1 MNKLRANI
9 NQWLEGLDRNWE
21 AMPIKRQHQVMLYFF
36 AAYVLLTA
44 VVIFNV
50 CRDTAYARNNMAVEH
65 IENPVSAGKES
76 AAPLQDY
83 LKKIFKTI
91 KL

>member
-21 AMPIKRQHQVMLYFF
+21 AMPIKRQHQVILYFF

-44 VVIFNV
+44 VAIFNV
-50 CRDTAYARNNMAVEH
+50 CRDTDARNNIAIEH
-65 IENPVSAGKES
+65 IESPASAGKES
-76 AAPLQDY
+76 PASLEDS
-83 LKKIFKTI
+83 LKPI
-91 KL
+91 KKK

>member
-9 NQWLEGLDRNWE
+9 DQWLEGLDKNWE
-21 AMPIKRQHQVMLYFF
+21 EMPIKRQHQLLLYFF

-50 CRDTAYARNNMAVEH
+50 CRDTVYARNKMAIEH
-65 IENPVSAGKES
+65 IDSPASAEKES
-76 AAPLQDY
+76 PESLQDS
-83 LKKIFKTI
+83 LKPI
-91 KL
+91 K

>member
-9 NQWLEGLDRNWE
+9 NQWLEGLDKNWE
-21 AMPIKRQHQVMLYFF
+21 AMSIKRQHQVILYFF

-50 CRDTAYARNNMAVEH
+50 CRDTAYARNNMALEH
-65 IENPVSAGKES
+65 IDSPASAREES
-76 AAPLQDY
+76 RAS
-83 LKKIFKTI
+83 LKDSLKPI
-91 KL
+91 KKK

>member
-21 AMPIKRQHQVMLYFF
+21 AMPIKRQHEVILYFF
-36 AAYVLLTA
+36 VAYVLLTA

-65 IENPVSAGKES
+65 IESPASAGKES
-76 AAPLQDY
+76 PASLQDS
-83 LKKIFKTI
+83 LKPIKKIG
-91 KL
+91 L

>member
-9 NQWLEGLDRNWE
+9 NQWLEGLDKNWK
-21 AMPIKRQHQVMLYFF
+21 AMPIKRQHQVILYFF

-50 CRDTAYARNNMAVEH
+50 CRDTVYAGNNIAIEH
-65 IENPVSAGKES
+65 IESPASAGKES
-76 AAPLQDY
+76 PASLQDS
-83 LKKIFKTI
+83 LKPI
-91 KL
+91 KKK

>member
-9 NQWLEGLDRNWE
+9 DQWLEGLDKNWE
-21 AMPIKRQHQVMLYFF
+21 AMPIKRQHQVILYFF

-50 CRDTAYARNNMAVEH
+50 CRDTVYARNNIALEH
-65 IENPVSAGKES
+65 IESPASAVGKS
-76 AAPLQDY
+76 PTSLQDT
-83 LKKIFKTI
+83 LKPI
-91 KL
+91 KKK